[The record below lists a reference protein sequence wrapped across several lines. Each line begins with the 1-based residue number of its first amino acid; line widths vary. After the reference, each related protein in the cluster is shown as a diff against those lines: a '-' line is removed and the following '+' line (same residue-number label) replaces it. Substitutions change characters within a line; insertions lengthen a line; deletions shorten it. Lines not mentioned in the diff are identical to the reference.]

1 MNDLQQK
8 QEREDNKGET
18 SLLESSDPIITQ
30 NDEQT
35 TTIQPY
41 ENNSS
46 TEDLLKQNSGFE
58 SDNSLPEIEPES
70 AANQTTEE
78 QDKALEKTKA
88 DAIAFLQNMITEDSD
103 KVLENDKVKLEVA
116 ALKAMFAVQNATDID
131 SVNNLVKEAIG
142 TANQLINDKIIAD
155 ETAAAKKLKVTK
167 LKAKSKKRKF
177 TVTWKKNTK
186 ADGYQV
192 QYKLKSAK
200 KFKSLK
206 KSTTKVKVTSKKLK
220 KGKKYIFRVRPYK
233 TVNGKKVYGKWAKT
247 KAVKCK

>member
-1 MNDLQQK
+1 MDDLV
-8 QEREDNKGET
+8 
-18 SLLESSDPIITQ
+18 
-30 NDEQT
+30 EQ
-35 TTIQPY
+35 
-41 ENNSS
+41 
-46 TEDLLKQNSGFE
+46 LKA
-58 SDNSLPEIEPES
+58 LT
-70 AANQTTEE
+70 TTEE
-78 QDKALEKTKA
+78 QDDALAKAKA
-88 DAIAFLQNMITEDSD
+88 DAIAFLQNMIAEDSD

-116 ALKAMFAVQNATDID
+116 ALKAMFQVQNATDID
-131 SVNNLVKEAIG
+131 SVNYLVNEAIG
-142 TANQLINDKIIAD
+142 TAEKLINDKIIAD

-167 LKAKSKKRKF
+167 LKAKSKKCKF
-177 TVTWKKNTK
+177 TVSWKKNTE

>member
-78 QDKALEKTKA
+78 QD
-88 DAIAFLQNMITEDSD
+88 INLQYSEPDIVITESELSSGYNKTFTEQDCEQD
-103 KVLENDKVKLEVA
+103 AAHRDTVMDDND
-116 ALKAMFAVQNATDID
+116 Q
-131 SVNNLVKEAIG
+131 
-142 TANQLINDKIIAD
+142 
-155 ETAAAKKLKVTK
+155 ETE
-167 LKAKSKKRKF
+167 
-177 TVTWKKNTK
+177 
-186 ADGYQV
+186 
-192 QYKLKSAK
+192 
-200 KFKSLK
+200 K
-206 KSTTKVKVTSKKLK
+206 KSNQNDF
-220 KGKKYIFRVRPYK
+220 GEIFAEEELETHSSTYFEDVSAGADKEQVDKDTAPVQ
-233 TVNGKKVYGKWAKT
+233 TPGET
-247 KAVKCK
+247 PSPTD